1 MYILIALATMT
12 NLGTF
17 PTQERCQTAIRHIYE
32 QKLDPYQMMNQTSLK
47 KVVEL
52 QMKYTAPKE
61 FRCQK
66 V

>member
-1 MYILIALATMT
+1 MFILIALATMT

-17 PTQERCQTAIRHIYE
+17 PTQARCEAAIRHIYE